1 MSSGLQAQ
9 WDAPLRDITARLD
22 LAAVESQYWEQDEFV
37 FLEGVFSPA
46 LVSEL
51 VDELRVARRESHRSW
66 IPGLRKAGTIGW
78 SSGFKRFTENFR
90 DAAFYFGLRAFKQ
103 RNDEE

>member
-9 WDAPLRDITARLD
+9 WDAPLRDIT
-22 LAAVESQYWEQDEFV
+22 
-37 FLEGVFSPA
+37 
-46 LVSEL
+46 
-51 VDELRVARRESHRSW
+51 
-66 IPGLRKAGTIGW
+66 PGLRKDGTIGW